1 MKQSFRAKG
10 LPLPGDRTQEGIV
23 PAQSKFLLAL
33 LPMLAATAAVAQQ
46 QVAPGQFVAWTQKD
60 GAKTISTG
68 GTQATITAAP
78 CDKGGD
84 VGEDCYRAKIAV
96 TVAGKP
102 PVTLFGEPG
111 IAYRVAI
118 GRLSAGDSGA
128 SVVLQSFTGGAHCCD
143 VFTIAEPIGDTVQV
157 VPVTWQPKGE
167 SKPRTLFDFGD
178 IPFPADLNGDG
189 RADIVLR
196 DDRFLY
202 AFESYA
208 GSMAPPIVLSIAD
221 GKVEDITGDPRLAP
235 VFEDAMRRAEAI
247 CTDRAAFGRNGA
259 CAAYVAD
266 AARLGRFDA
275 AWRVMMRVHD
285 RHSPWPLDF
294 CLAEYVDGKC
304 PEGSHKI
311 YRDLPTALRAF
322 LVRTGYIAG

>member
-1 MKQSFRAKG
+1 M
-10 LPLPGDRTQEGIV
+10 
-23 PAQSKFLLAL
+23 PARLKILLAL
-33 LPMLAATAAVAQQ
+33 LPVLAATAAMAQER
-46 QVAPGQFVAWTQKD
+46 VTPGQFVAWTHKD
-60 GAKTISTG
+60 GAKTIAAG
-68 GTQATITAAP
+68 GTQATISAAP

-84 VGEDCYRAKIAV
+84 VGDDCYRAKVAV

-102 PVTLFGEPG
+102 PAVIFGEPG

-143 VFTIAEPIGDTVQV
+143 VFTIAEPVGDAVRI
-157 VPVTWQPKGE
+157 VPVTWQPNDASE
-167 SKPRTLFDFGD
+167 PQTLFDFGD
-178 IPFPADLNGDG
+178 IPFPADLTGDG
-189 RADIVLR
+189 RADVVLR
-196 DDRFLY
+196 DDRFVY

-208 GSMAPPIVLSIAD
+208 GSMAPPIVLSIGD
-221 GKVEDITGDPRLAP
+221 GRVEDVSGDPRLAP

-247 CTDRAAFGRNGA
+247 CTDRSAYGRNGA

-275 AWRVMMRVHD
+275 AWRTMMRVYD

-294 CLAEYVDGKC
+294 CISGYVDRNC
-304 PEGSHKI
+304 AHEEH
-311 YRDLPTALRAF
+311 YRDFPTALRAF
-322 LVRTGYIAG
+322 LIRTGYIAG